1 MNLRFLPFVFGMMVV
16 SSATNAETFD
26 EVITESLTANDT
38 YIYGNMELNNKS
50 GGLKINLPRAAE
62 NYSNFIECK
71 NNNIAVY
78 STMFSVS
85 SSGSIAGTGLCIK
98 ESSADNTYSATLGIN
113 FNKDYKLFDFST
125 SSYPGTLP
133 EKYYPMRFSA
143 EEFTFDKGD
152 MVVNGATTLKG
163 GVAIEGGA
171 GNYNSLMDISIPKGE
186 DPTYIIYASD
196 LNLPTNQG
204 IFAVTN
210 DGGLHCQDWVVTE
223 RNVGAPYNGGLS
235 CTYNNDEGGFEFATF
250 GYKRNYP
257 ISFDANKFTFNGGG
271 LEVQKETVLDSML
284 QVKGKT
290 VLDSMLQVKGMTVL
304 DSMLQ
309 VKGMTVL
316 DSTLQVKGETVL
328 DSMLQVKGKTVLD
341 STLQVKGESVLDSTL
356 QVNGKTAL
364 NSTLQV
370 KGKTVLDSTLL
381 VNGKTALNSTLRVK
395 GESVLDSTLLVN
407 GKTALNSTL
416 LVNGKT
422 ALNSTL
428 QVKGKTVLDS
438 TLQLKG
444 ETVLDSTLQV
454 NGVTVLDSTLQV
466 KNGAT
471 FSEDVKVWGETNL
484 STLKINIPTI
494 QVDKS
499 GAKERAY
506 GNFIDCH
513 DVLTPAYNNMF
524 KVSYDGHVGAVSL
537 GLSASPL
544 DNGNCAKFHC
554 GYNKTDEAWLIDT
567 ESYGGQQNKFYP
579 IIFRAGGYT
588 FDSGDMVVNGTL
600 TCKNELNVLSLN
612 ADDVN
617 VNMKNV
623 ADYVFDENYNLKS
636 LSEVESFVKE
646 NKHLPGI
653 PSAAEME
660 ENGVSLAKMSNMLLE
675 KVEELTL
682 HLIRLEKENAELKA
696 KFEALEK

>member
-1 MNLRFLPFVFGMMVV
+1 
-16 SSATNAETFD
+16 
-26 EVITESLTANDT
+26 
-38 YIYGNMELNNKS
+38 
-50 GGLKINLPRAAE
+50 
-62 NYSNFIECK
+62 
-71 NNNIAVY
+71 
-78 STMFSVS
+78 MFSVS
-85 SSGSIAGTGLCIK
+85 SSGSIASTGLYIK
-98 ESSADNTYSATLGIN
+98 ESSADHPYSPALGIN
-113 FNKDYKLFDFST
+113 FNKNDNLFSFST
-125 SSYPGTLP
+125 SSYPGGP
-133 EKYYPMRFSA
+133 GEKYYPMRFLA
-143 EEFTFDKGD
+143 NEFTFDKGD
-152 MVVNGATTLKG
+152 MVVNGAMTLKDS
-163 GVAIEGGA
+163 VAI
-171 GNYNSLMDISIPKGE
+171 
-186 DPTYIIYASD
+186 
-196 LNLPTNQG
+196 
-204 IFAVTN
+204 
-210 DGGLHCQDWVVTE
+210 
-223 RNVGAPYNGGLS
+223 
-235 CTYNNDEGGFEFATF
+235 
-250 GYKRNYP
+250 
-257 ISFDANKFTFNGGG
+257 GGG

-290 VLDSMLQVKGMTVL
+290 VLDSTLQVKGETVLNSTLQVRDKTDLRSTLQVRDKTDLNSMLQVKGVTALDSTLQVKGKTVLDSMLQVKGETVL

-316 DSTLQVKGETVL
+316 DSTLQVNGVT
-328 DSMLQVKGKTVLD
+328 
-341 STLQVKGESVLDSTL
+341 VLDSTL
-356 QVNGKTAL
+356 QVNG
-364 NSTLQV
+364 V
-370 KGKTVLDSTLL
+370 TVLDSTLQ
-381 VNGKTALNSTLRVK
+381 VNGVT
-395 GESVLDSTLLVN
+395 VLDSTLQVN
-407 GKTALNSTL
+407 GVTVL
-416 LVNGKT
+416 G
-422 ALNSTL
+422 STL

-454 NGVTVLDSTLQV
+454 KGETVLDSTLQVKGVTVLDSTLQV

-499 GAKERAY
+499 GAKERVY

-537 GLSASPL
+537 GLSESPL
-544 DNGNCAKFHC
+544 DNGYSAKFHC

-567 ESYGGQQNKFYP
+567 ESYGGEQKRFYP
-579 IIFRAGGYT
+579 IIFKAGGYT
-588 FDSGDMVVNGTL
+588 FDNGDMVVNGKL
-600 TCKNELNVLSLN
+600 TCRNELNVLSLN

>member
-1 MNLRFLPFVFGMMVV
+1 MMVV

-62 NYSNFIECK
+62 NYSDFIVCK

-98 ESSADNTYSATLGIN
+98 ESSADNTYSATLGIK
-113 FNKDYKLFDFST
+113 FNNDDKLFDFST
-125 SSYPGTLP
+125 SSYPGGP
-133 EKYYPMRFSA
+133 GEKYYPMRFSA

-163 GVAIEGGA
+163 RVAIGGRTA
-171 GNYNSLMDISIPKGE
+171 NNTSLLDISIPKGE
-186 DPTYIIYASD
+186 NPTYIIYASD

-210 DGGLHCQDWVVTE
+210 KGGLECQNWMVTE
-223 RNVGAPYNGGLS
+223 KNVEAPYNGRLY
-235 CTYNNDEGGFEFATF
+235 CTYNNDEGGFKFSTS
-250 GYKRNYP
+250 GYNHNYP

-284 QVKGKT
+284 QVKGESVLDSTLQVNGKTSLNSTLQVKGKT
-290 VLDSMLQVKGMTVL
+290 VLDSTLQINGKTALNSTLQVNGKTAFN
-304 DSMLQ
+304 
-309 VKGMTVL
+309 
-316 DSTLQVKGETVL
+316 STLQVKGETVL

-341 STLQVKGESVLDSTL
+341 STLQVKGMTVLNSTLQAKGVTVLDSTLQAKGVTVLDSTL
-356 QVNGKTAL
+356 QV
-364 NSTLQV
+364 
-370 KGKTVLDSTLL
+370 KGV
-381 VNGKTALNSTLRVK
+381 
-395 GESVLDSTLLVN
+395 
-407 GKTALNSTL
+407 
-416 LVNGKT
+416 
-422 ALNSTL
+422 
-428 QVKGKTVLDS
+428 TVLDS
-438 TLQLKG
+438 TLQVKG

-454 NGVTVLDSTLQV
+454 KGETVLDSTLQV

-484 STLKINIPTI
+484 STLKINIPTT

-499 GAKERAY
+499 GAKERTY
-506 GNFIDCH
+506 SNFIECH
-513 DVLTPAYNNMF
+513 DALTPAYNNMF
-524 KVSYDGHVGAVSL
+524 NVSYDGHVGAVSL

-544 DNGNCAKFHC
+544 DNSNSAKFHC

-567 ESYGGQQNKFYP
+567 ESYGGEQNKYYP
-579 IIFRAGGYT
+579 IIFRANGYT
-588 FDSGDMVVNGTL
+588 FDSGDMVVNGKI
-600 TCKNELNVLSLN
+600 TCKNEMKVLSLN
-612 ADDVN
+612 AEDVN

-623 ADYVFDENYNLKS
+623 ADYVFDENYDLKS
-636 LSEVESFVKE
+636 LSEVESYVKE

-653 PSAAEME
+653 PSAAEIE
-660 ENGVSLAKMSNMLLE
+660 ENGVSLSKMSNMLLE